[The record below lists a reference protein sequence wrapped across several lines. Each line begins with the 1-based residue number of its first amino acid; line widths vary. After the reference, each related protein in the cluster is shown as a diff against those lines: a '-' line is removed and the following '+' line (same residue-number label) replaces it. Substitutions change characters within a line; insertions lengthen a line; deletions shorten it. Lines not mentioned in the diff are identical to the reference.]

1 MLTYD
6 LQLLGLSTYILW
18 QAWFKMEV
26 SFFFAGW
33 NWQICYVSWH
43 SQLRTAHSLLLV
55 SCVCVVWCAMVRHV
69 PPKLFVH
76 QSDWVSNMCSA
87 FQLPWMHDC
96 TVIYCHYIVHLTGGV
111 FSGGSGWRVYF
122 PSPLTWFCWERDSDC
137 LARTVAQQHD
147 SAMPTPIYDSIL
159 LYWFYSIHIK
169 SYRNILI

>member
-6 LQLLGLSTYILW
+6 LQLLFLSTYILW
-18 QAWFKMEV
+18 QTWFKMEV

-87 FQLPWMHDC
+87 FQLPWMQWL
-96 TVIYCHYIVHLTGGV
+96 YSHLLSLSSS
-111 FSGGSGWRVYF
+111 FDGWCLLWREWLKGLF
-122 PSPLTWFCWERDSDC
+122 PLPLNMILLRTRFGLFGKNSSTTAWFCNAYSYLR
-137 LARTVAQQHD
+137 LYT
-147 SAMPTPIYDSIL
+147 SIL
-159 LYWFYSIHIK
+159 
-169 SYRNILI
+169 IL